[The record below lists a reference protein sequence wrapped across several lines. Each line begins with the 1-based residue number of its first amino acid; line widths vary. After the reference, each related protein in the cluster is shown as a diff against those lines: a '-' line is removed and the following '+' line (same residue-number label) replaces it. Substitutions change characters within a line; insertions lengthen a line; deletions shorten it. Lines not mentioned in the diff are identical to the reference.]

1 MSQCARV
8 NDRCKRCE
16 GDLPFDFTMAF
27 QPIVDLTLAKIVAY
41 EALVRG
47 PQGESA
53 WSVISQVTDDLLY
66 RFDQACRVKA
76 IEMASALDMQTDLSI
91 NFLPNAVYEPKAC
104 IQATL
109 EVSKRVGWP
118 THRLIFEI
126 TETER
131 VRDRQHLCNII
142 DAYRSMGFK
151 TALDDFGNGYAN
163 LDLLTDLTPDKLKI
177 DRELVMNCDSDFR
190 RQALLNAIILLAQ
203 ELDMTLI
210 AEGVETRAEALW
222 LARAGIVRQQG
233 FYFAKPAINSLG
245 TDITPLLM
253 GLKRE
258 LTELKSDVETSTGA
272 VNERD

>member
-8 NDRCKRCE
+8 NGRCNRCE
-16 GDLPFDFTMAF
+16 GELPFEFTMAF
-27 QPIVDLTLAKIVAY
+27 QPIVDVSMARIVIY

-53 WSVISQVTDDLLY
+53 WSVISQVTDELMY

-76 IEMASALDMQTDLSI
+76 IEMASALGMQTDLSI
-91 NFLPNAVYEPKAC
+91 NFLPNAVYEPEAC

-118 THRLIFEI
+118 MNRLVFEI

-131 VRDRQHLCNII
+131 VRDRQHLRNII

-177 DRELVMNCDSDFR
+177 DRELVMHCDSDIR
-190 RQALLNAIILLAQ
+190 RQAILNAIILLAK
-203 ELDMTLI
+203 ELNTTLI

-233 FYFAKPAINSLG
+233 FYFAKPAVNSLG
-245 TDITPLLM
+245 ADISSLLE
-253 GLKRE
+253 GLKRDIDQGWE
-258 LTELKSDVETSTGA
+258 H
-272 VNERD
+272 